1 MAKEE
6 EEKQTTEAPAE
17 APAEASEDSKAS
29 EGGKGFPLGLAIKA
43 LIVLVVAGGIGFGV
57 GKFINAP
64 GKARATGRLPSH
76 RPNKISLPLICP
88 RRIKTTPITLLRGL
102 PAI

>member
-17 APAEASEDSKAS
+17 APAAASEDSKAS

-43 LIVLVVAGGIGFGV
+43 LIVLVVAGAVGFGV

-64 GKARATGRLPSH
+64 DKAQATGD
-76 RPNKISLPLICP
+76 
-88 RRIKTTPITLLRGL
+88 TTEPQAEQDIPFPDSSCGSVVS
-102 PAI
+102 PVA